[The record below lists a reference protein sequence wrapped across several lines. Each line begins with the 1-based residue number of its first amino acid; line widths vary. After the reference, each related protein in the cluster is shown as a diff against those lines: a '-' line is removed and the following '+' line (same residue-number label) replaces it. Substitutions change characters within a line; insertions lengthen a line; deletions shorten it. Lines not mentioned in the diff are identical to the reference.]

1 MEEKKTAARTAHNV
15 IIEGRSRISISG
27 VTEVGNFD
35 DGKVTLET
43 GMGSLCV
50 TGEGLHINKL
60 SVETGDVEIDGT
72 INSCTYFEGGGKK
85 AAGLFGKLLK

>member
-1 MEEKKTAARTAHNV
+1 MEEKRTGMRTAHNV
-15 IIEGRSRISISG
+15 IIEGRGKISISG
-27 VTEVGNFD
+27 VTEVGGFD
-35 DGKVTLET
+35 DGRVTLET

-60 SVETGDVEIDGT
+60 SVETGDVEIEGT
-72 INSCTYFEGGGKK
+72 VNSCSYFEGGGKR